1 MKKTL
6 SGEKRSRF
14 DLQVLSL
21 SLVHFIYMNLIY
33 VDLQMGLKYGCPL
46 EDVISGLAIQCRGW
60 RSIYF
65 NPERKGFLGVAP
77 ITLLDSLIQQK
88 RWSEGGVQIFAS
100 RNCPLANGHKKI
112 PLKLQLSYCP
122 YSLVGANCLATLYYV
137 TVPSMCLL
145 RGISLFPKVWNFH

>member
-1 MKKTL
+1 
-6 SGEKRSRF
+6 
-14 DLQVLSL
+14 
-21 SLVHFIYMNLIY
+21 MNLIY